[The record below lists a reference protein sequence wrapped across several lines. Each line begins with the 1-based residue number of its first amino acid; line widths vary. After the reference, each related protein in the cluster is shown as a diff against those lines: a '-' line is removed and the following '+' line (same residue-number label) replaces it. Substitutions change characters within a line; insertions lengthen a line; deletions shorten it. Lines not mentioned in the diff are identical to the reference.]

1 MLRGADVRRAE
12 RQRHLDRSEPDYDAI
27 VVGAGMAGLAAADR
41 LSESDRRVLLIEA
54 SPRVG
59 GLLRSVRVNGAQVE
73 AYYHHIFPQDRET
86 LDLVERLGLRERLE
100 WRRGRT
106 AVVAAGRVYDFDS
119 PLDTLRFGALS
130 PYARLRLVLG
140 SAAFA
145 VLGTGRDDRWRI
157 GDAGPRLFGRS
168 GFEALWQPL
177 LDGKFGESAGDVASA
192 WLRARLRQRMR
203 ARRANGDRLGYLRGG
218 LGLLVDGY
226 AADVSRRA
234 EMSLGMPVGRIEPDG
249 GLWRVC
255 FGGRAARSRVV
266 VACLAGGVL
275 SEVAALPQVCRERIE
290 AIPYRAAVCALL
302 ELDRPIGRHYWYNL
316 TDATE
321 LGCLAV
327 IEHTNYVPPERY
339 GGTHLVYLSHYVAPD
354 APAMTASGEEML
366 RAAELTLRSINPAFD
381 STWVRRV
388 QVSRDRWAQPVPL
401 TGGPMRGLPLA
412 TGLPGLFHASLAH
425 VYPDDR
431 GVSAALRL
439 GRRAADAAAAWLATG
454 SSGPETR
461 P

>member
-1 MLRGADVRRAE
+1 
-12 RQRHLDRSEPDYDAI
+12 LDRSEPEYDAI

-41 LSESDRRVLLIEA
+41 LSESGQRVLLIEA
-54 SPRVG
+54 SSQAG
-59 GLLRSVRVNGAQVE
+59 GLLRSVQVNGARVE

-86 LDLVERLGLRERLE
+86 RDLVGRLGLKDRLE

-106 AVVAAGRVYDFDS
+106 AVVAGGRLYDFDS
-119 PLDTLRFGALS
+119 PFDTLRFGALS
-130 PYARLRLVLG
+130 PYARLRLIFG

-168 GFEALWQPL
+168 GYEALWQPL
-177 LDGKFGESAGDVASA
+177 LVGKFGEMAGDVASA
-192 WLRARLRQRMR
+192 WLRARLRQRMG

-226 AADVSRRA
+226 AAEVSQRV
-234 EMSLGMPVGRIEPDG
+234 ETSLGTPVVRIEPDG
-249 GLWRVC
+249 ELWRVS
-255 FGGRAARSRVV
+255 FGDRAARCRTV

-275 SEVAALPQVCRERIE
+275 SKVAPLPQAYRERIE

-302 ELDRPIGRHYWYNL
+302 ELERPIGRHYWYNL

-327 IEHTNYVPPERY
+327 IEHTNYVPAEWY
-339 GGTHLVYLSHYVAPD
+339 GGTYLAYLAHYVAPD
-354 APAMTASGEEML
+354 APAMTAGDEAML
-366 RAAELTLRSINPAFD
+366 RAAEPALRSINPAFD
-381 STWVRRV
+381 PAWIKGVH
-388 QVSRDRWAQPVPL
+388 VSRDRWSQPVPL
-401 TGGPMRGLPLA
+401 AGGPMRGLPLE

-431 GVSAALRL
+431 GVSLALKL
-439 GRRAADAAAAWLATG
+439 GRRVADAAAAWLATR
-454 SSGPETR
+454 SGGPASR
-461 P
+461 R